1 MRYFFTARLWAALG
15 ILLGAAVLVFG
26 LLIVVNGGSTTGS
39 SGSRVIDVVAA
50 VTTTEFG
57 DGWQV
62 SSGKS
67 VGDATLFLD
76 DGRAMRIVNGT
87 PGEVTCETPTIPYS
101 CVFVADTLGSGVLWF
116 ALVPADSNNGKEIL
130 TLPALVDMMQGGDLG
145 VLSNGW
151 VVPLATPTVRNCETE
166 TTSLRDFIN
175 KFPEGNAVSL
185 LNLYTD
191 QISEVVCTG
200 P

>member
-116 ALVPADSNNGKEIL
+116 ALVPSDSNNGKEIL

-151 VVPLATPTVRNCETE
+151 VVPLATPTVRNCDTE

-175 KFPEGNAVSL
+175 KFPEGNAISL
-185 LNLYTD
+185 LNLYQD
-191 QISEVVCTG
+191 QIAEVVCTG

>member
-116 ALVPADSNNGKEIL
+116 ALVPSDSNNGKEIL

-185 LNLYTD
+185 LNLYQD

>member
-15 ILLGAAVLVFG
+15 ILLGASVLVFG
-26 LLIVVNGGSTTGS
+26 LLIVVNGGSSTGS

-57 DGWQV
+57 EGWQV

-116 ALVPADSNNGKEIL
+116 ALVPSDSNNGKEIL

-151 VVPLATPTVRNCETE
+151 VVPLATPTVRNCDAE

-175 KFPEGNAVSL
+175 KFPEGNAISL

>member
-57 DGWQV
+57 EGWQV

-116 ALVPADSNNGKEIL
+116 ALVPSDSNNGKEIL

>member
-15 ILLGAAVLVFG
+15 MLIAASALVFG
-26 LLIVVNGGSTTGS
+26 MLLVVNGGSSTGS
-39 SGSRVIDVVAA
+39 SGSRVIDIVGA
-50 VTTTEFG
+50 VTTAEFG
-57 DGWQV
+57 DGWQMAN
-62 SSGKS
+62 GKS
-67 VGDATLFLD
+67 LGDATLSLD
-76 DGRAMRIVNGT
+76 DGRTMRIVDGT
-87 PGEVTCETPTIPYS
+87 PGEVTCETPSISYS

-116 ALVPADSNNGKEIL
+116 ALVPSDPSNGKEVL
-130 TLPALVDMMQGGDLG
+130 TLPALVDMLQGGDLG

-151 VVPLATPTVRNCETE
+151 VVPLATPTVRNCDTE

-175 KFPEGNAVSL
+175 KFPEGNAISL
-185 LNLYTD
+185 LNLYQD

>member
-15 ILLGAAVLVFG
+15 ILLGASVLVFG
-26 LLIVVNGGSTTGS
+26 LLIVVNGGSSTGS

-57 DGWQV
+57 EGWQV

-116 ALVPADSNNGKEIL
+116 ALVPSDSNNGKEIL

>member
-15 ILLGAAVLVFG
+15 ILLGVSALVFAM
-26 LLIVVNGGSTTGS
+26 LLVVNGGSSASS

-67 VGDATLFLD
+67 IGDATLSLD
-76 DGRAMRIVNGT
+76 DGRTLHIVDGT
-87 PGEVTCETPTIPYS
+87 PGEVTCELPTIPYS
-101 CVFVADTLGSGVLWF
+101 CVLVADTLGSGVLWF
-116 ALVPADSNNGKEIL
+116 ALVPSDSSNGKEVL
-130 TLPALVDMMQGGDLG
+130 TLPALVDMLQGGDLG

-151 VVPLATPTVRNCETE
+151 VVPLATPTVRNCDTE

-175 KFPEGNAVSL
+175 TFPEGNAVSL
-185 LNLYTD
+185 LNLYQDRIT
-191 QISEVVCTG
+191 EVVCTG

>member
-116 ALVPADSNNGKEIL
+116 ALVPADLNNGKEIL

>member
-15 ILLGAAVLVFG
+15 ILLGASVLVFG
-26 LLIVVNGGSTTGS
+26 MLIVVNGGSSTGS

-57 DGWQV
+57 EGWQV

-76 DGRAMRIVNGT
+76 DGRAMRIVDGT

-116 ALVPADSNNGKEIL
+116 ALVPSDSNNGKEIL

-185 LNLYTD
+185 LNLYQD

>member
-116 ALVPADSNNGKEIL
+116 ALVPSDSNNGKEIL

-151 VVPLATPTVRNCETE
+151 VVPLATPTVRNCDTE

-175 KFPEGNAVSL
+175 KFPEGNAISL
-185 LNLYTD
+185 LNLYQD

>member
-1 MRYFFTARLWAALG
+1 MRYFCTARLWAALG

-57 DGWQV
+57 VGWQV

-116 ALVPADSNNGKEIL
+116 ALVPSDSNNGKEIL

>member
-15 ILLGAAVLVFG
+15 MLLGASALVFAT
-26 LLIVVNGGSTTGS
+26 LLLVNGGSSASS

-57 DGWQV
+57 DGWQI
-62 SSGKS
+62 SDGKS
-67 VGDATLFLD
+67 VGDATLSLD
-76 DGRAMRIVNGT
+76 DGRTLHIVEGT
-87 PGEVTCETPTIPYS
+87 PGEVTCELPTIPYS
-101 CVFVADTLGSGVLWF
+101 CVIVADTLGSGVLWF
-116 ALVPADSNNGKEIL
+116 ALVPSDSSNGKEIL
-130 TLPALVDMMQGGDLG
+130 TLPALVDMLQGGDLG

-151 VVPLATPTVRNCETE
+151 VVPLATPTVRKCDTE

-175 KFPEGNAVSL
+175 KFPDGNAIAL
-185 LNLYTD
+185 LNLYQD
-191 QISEVVCTG
+191 QITEVVCTG

>member
-15 ILLGAAVLVFG
+15 ILLGAAFLVFG

-116 ALVPADSNNGKEIL
+116 ALVPSDSNNGKEIL

>member
-15 ILLGAAVLVFG
+15 ILLGAAFLVFG

-76 DGRAMRIVNGT
+76 DGRAMRIVDGT

-116 ALVPADSNNGKEIL
+116 ALVPSDSNNGKEIL

>member
-15 ILLGAAVLVFG
+15 MLLGASALVFAT
-26 LLIVVNGGSTTGS
+26 LLLVNGGSSASS

-57 DGWQV
+57 DGWQI
-62 SSGKS
+62 SDGRS
-67 VGDATLFLD
+67 VGDATLSLD
-76 DGRAMRIVNGT
+76 DGRTLHIVDGT
-87 PGEVTCETPTIPYS
+87 PGEVTCELPTIPYS
-101 CVFVADTLGSGVLWF
+101 CVVVADTLGSGVLWF
-116 ALVPADSNNGKEIL
+116 ALVPSDSSNGKEIL
-130 TLPALVDMMQGGDLG
+130 TLPALVDMLQGGDLG

-151 VVPLATPTVRNCETE
+151 VVPLATPTVRNCDTE

-175 KFPEGNAVSL
+175 KFPDGNAIAL
-185 LNLYTD
+185 LNLYQD
-191 QISEVVCTG
+191 QITEVVCTG

>member
-1 MRYFFTARLWAALG
+1 MRYFFTARLLAALG
-15 ILLGAAVLVFG
+15 ILLGAAFLVFG

-116 ALVPADSNNGKEIL
+116 ALVPSDSNNGKEIL

-185 LNLYTD
+185 LNLYQD
-191 QISEVVCTG
+191 QISEVVCTV

>member
-1 MRYFFTARLWAALG
+1 MRYFFTAKLWAALG

-116 ALVPADSNNGKEIL
+116 ALVPSDSNNGKEIL

-185 LNLYTD
+185 LNLYQD

>member
-15 ILLGAAVLVFG
+15 ILVGASFLVFG
-26 LLIVVNGGSTTGS
+26 TLLVVNGGSSTGS
-39 SGSRVIDVVAA
+39 SGSRVIDVAAA

-67 VGDATLFLD
+67 VGDATLSLD
-76 DGRAMRIVNGT
+76 DGRTMRIVDGT
-87 PGEVTCETPTIPYS
+87 PGEVTCETPTVPDS

-116 ALVPADSNNGKEIL
+116 ALVPADSSNGKEIL
-130 TLPALVDMMQGGDLG
+130 TLPALVDMLQGGDLG

-151 VVPLATPTVRNCETE
+151 VIPLATPTVRNCDTE

-175 KFPEGNAVSL
+175 KFPEGNAISL
-185 LNLYTD
+185 LNLYQD
-191 QISEVVCTG
+191 QVSEVVCTG

>member
-15 ILLGAAVLVFG
+15 ILLGASVLVFG
-26 LLIVVNGGSTTGS
+26 MLLVVNGGSSTGG

-67 VGDATLFLD
+67 VGDAALTLD
-76 DGRAMRIVNGT
+76 DGRTMRIVDGT

-101 CVFVADTLGSGVLWF
+101 CVVVADTLGSGVLWF
-116 ALVPADSNNGKEIL
+116 ALVPADSSNGKEIL
-130 TLPALVDMMQGGDLG
+130 TLPALVDMLQGGDLG

-175 KFPEGNAVSL
+175 KFPEGNAISL
-185 LNLYTD
+185 LNLYQD
-191 QISEVVCTG
+191 QIAEVVCTG

>member
-57 DGWQV
+57 VGWQV

-116 ALVPADSNNGKEIL
+116 ALVPSDSNNGKEIL

>member
-15 ILLGAAVLVFG
+15 ILLGASVLVFG
-26 LLIVVNGGSTTGS
+26 LLIVVNGGSSTGS

-57 DGWQV
+57 EGWQV

-67 VGDATLFLD
+67 VGDATLSLD
-76 DGRAMRIVNGT
+76 DGRAMRIVDGT
-87 PGEVTCETPTIPYS
+87 PGEVTCETLTIPYS

-130 TLPALVDMMQGGDLG
+130 KLPALVDMMQGGDLG

-151 VVPLATPTVRNCETE
+151 VVPLATPTVRNCDAE

-185 LNLYTD
+185 LNLYQD

>member
-57 DGWQV
+57 VGWQV

-175 KFPEGNAVSL
+175 KFPEGNAISL

>member
-1 MRYFFTARLWAALG
+1 MRYFFAARLWAALG
-15 ILLGAAVLVFG
+15 ILLGASALVFG
-26 LLIVVNGGSTTGS
+26 ILVVVNGGSSS
-39 SGSRVIDVVAA
+39 SGASTHVIDVVAA

-62 SSGKS
+62 TNGKS
-67 VGDATLFLD
+67 VGDATIALD
-76 DGRAMRIVNGT
+76 DGRTMHVVDGT
-87 PGEVTCETPTIPYS
+87 PGEVTCQLPTIPYS

-116 ALVPADSNNGKEIL
+116 ALVPADSSNGKEIL
-130 TLPALVDMMQGGDLG
+130 TLPALVDMLNGGDLG

-151 VVPLATPTVRNCETE
+151 VVPLATPTVRKCDTD

-175 KFPEGNAVSL
+175 KFPDGNAISL
-185 LNLYTD
+185 LNLYQDRIT
-191 QISEVVCTG
+191 EVVCTG

>member
-15 ILLGAAVLVFG
+15 MLLGASALVFAT
-26 LLIVVNGGSTTGS
+26 LLLVNGGSSASS

-57 DGWQV
+57 DGWQI
-62 SSGKS
+62 SDGKS
-67 VGDATLFLD
+67 VGDATLSLD
-76 DGRAMRIVNGT
+76 DGRTLHIVEGT
-87 PGEVTCETPTIPYS
+87 PGEVTCELPTIPYS
-101 CVFVADTLGSGVLWF
+101 CVIVADTLGSGVLWF
-116 ALVPADSNNGKEIL
+116 ALVPSDSSNGKEIL
-130 TLPALVDMMQGGDLG
+130 TLPALVDMLQGGDLG

-151 VVPLATPTVRNCETE
+151 VVPLATPTVRNCDTE

-175 KFPEGNAVSL
+175 QFPDGNSIAL
-185 LNLYTD
+185 LNLYQD
-191 QISEVVCTG
+191 QITEVVCTG

>member
-116 ALVPADSNNGKEIL
+116 ALVPSDLNNGKEIL

-185 LNLYTD
+185 LNLYQD

>member
-15 ILLGAAVLVFG
+15 ILLGASVLVFG

-76 DGRAMRIVNGT
+76 DGRAMRIVDGT

-116 ALVPADSNNGKEIL
+116 ALVPSDSNNGKEIL

-191 QISEVVCTG
+191 QISEVVCTV

>member
-1 MRYFFTARLWAALG
+1 MRYFFTARVWAALG
-15 ILLGAAVLVFG
+15 ILRGAAVLVLG
-26 LLIVVNGGSTTGS
+26 LLIVVNGGSSTGS

-76 DGRAMRIVNGT
+76 DGRAMRIVDGT

-116 ALVPADSNNGKEIL
+116 ALVPSDSNNGKEIL

-185 LNLYTD
+185 LNLYQD

>member
-1 MRYFFTARLWAALG
+1 MRYFFAARLWAALG
-15 ILLGAAVLVFG
+15 ILLGASALVFG
-26 LLIVVNGGSTTGS
+26 ILVVVNGGSSS
-39 SGSRVIDVVAA
+39 SGASTHVIDVVAA

-62 SSGKS
+62 TNGKS
-67 VGDATLFLD
+67 VGDATIALD
-76 DGRAMRIVNGT
+76 DGRTMHVVDGT
-87 PGEVTCETPTIPYS
+87 PGEVTCQLPTIPYS

-116 ALVPADSNNGKEIL
+116 ALVPSDSSNGKEIL
-130 TLPALVDMMQGGDLG
+130 TLPALVDMLNGGDLG

-151 VVPLATPTVRNCETE
+151 VVPLATPTVRKCDTD

-175 KFPEGNAVSL
+175 KFPDGNAISL
-185 LNLYTD
+185 LNLYQDRIT
-191 QISEVVCTG
+191 EVVCTG

>member
-15 ILLGAAVLVFG
+15 MLLGASALVFAT
-26 LLIVVNGGSTTGS
+26 LLLVNGGSSASS

-57 DGWQV
+57 DGWQI
-62 SSGKS
+62 SDGRS
-67 VGDATLFLD
+67 VGDATLSLD
-76 DGRAMRIVNGT
+76 DGRTLHIVDGT
-87 PGEVTCETPTIPYS
+87 PGEVTCELPTIPYS
-101 CVFVADTLGSGVLWF
+101 CVIVADTLGSGVLWF
-116 ALVPADSNNGKEIL
+116 ALVPSDSSNGKEIL
-130 TLPALVDMMQGGDLG
+130 TLPALVDMLQGGDLG

-151 VVPLATPTVRNCETE
+151 VVPLATPTVRNCDTE

-175 KFPEGNAVSL
+175 KFPDGNAIAL
-185 LNLYTD
+185 LNLYQDRIT
-191 QISEVVCTG
+191 EVVCTS

>member
-15 ILLGAAVLVFG
+15 MLLGASALVFAT
-26 LLIVVNGGSTTGS
+26 LLLVNGGSSASS

-57 DGWQV
+57 DGWQI
-62 SSGKS
+62 SDGRS
-67 VGDATLFLD
+67 VGDATLSLD
-76 DGRAMRIVNGT
+76 DGRTLHIVDGT
-87 PGEVTCETPTIPYS
+87 PGEVTCDLPTIPYS
-101 CVFVADTLGSGVLWF
+101 CVIVADTLGSGVLWF
-116 ALVPADSNNGKEIL
+116 ALVPSDSSNGKEIL
-130 TLPALVDMMQGGDLG
+130 TLPALVDMLQGGDLG

-151 VVPLATPTVRNCETE
+151 VVPLATPTVRNCDTE

-175 KFPEGNAVSL
+175 KFPDGNAIAL
-185 LNLYTD
+185 LNLYQD
-191 QISEVVCTG
+191 QITEVVCTG

>member
-57 DGWQV
+57 EGWQV

-116 ALVPADSNNGKEIL
+116 ALVPSDSNNGKEIL

-191 QISEVVCTG
+191 QISEVVCTV

>member
-15 ILLGAAVLVFG
+15 ILLGASVLVFG
-26 LLIVVNGGSTTGS
+26 LLIVVNNGSPTGS

-57 DGWQV
+57 EGWQV

-116 ALVPADSNNGKEIL
+116 ALVPSDSNNGKEIL

>member
-15 ILLGAAVLVFG
+15 MLLGASALVFAT
-26 LLIVVNGGSTTGS
+26 LLLVNGGSSASS

-57 DGWQV
+57 DGWQI
-62 SSGKS
+62 SDGKS
-67 VGDATLFLD
+67 VGDATLSLD
-76 DGRAMRIVNGT
+76 DGRTLHIVDGT
-87 PGEVTCETPTIPYS
+87 PSEVTCELPTIPYS
-101 CVFVADTLGSGVLWF
+101 CVIVADTLGSGVLWF
-116 ALVPADSNNGKEIL
+116 ALVPSDSSNGKEIL
-130 TLPALVDMMQGGDLG
+130 TLPALVDMLQGGDLG

-151 VVPLATPTVRNCETE
+151 VVPLATPTVRNCDTE

-175 KFPEGNAVSL
+175 KFPDGNAIAL
-185 LNLYTD
+185 LNLYQD
-191 QISEVVCTG
+191 QITEVVCTG

>member
-15 ILLGAAVLVFG
+15 ILLGAAFLVFG

-116 ALVPADSNNGKEIL
+116 ALVPSDSNNGKEIL

-185 LNLYTD
+185 LNLYQD
-191 QISEVVCTG
+191 QISEVVCIG